1 MGSKG
6 KGKALKMLEEY
17 FKFKR
22 NPFKNTVD
30 LDFLFWADKIKES
43 YARVLYQ
50 IFELKGGLSLILG
63 EIGCGKTTLA
73 KLLEKDLREKGK
85 EVLVFYDPLI
95 TPSVFL
101 NILAQ
106 NFLKLEENIK
116 KNRTYLR
123 NELLNKFKSEPFK
136 YIVII
141 DEAQLLNKNLLE
153 EIRLLLNM
161 EISEGKLLQTV
172 LFGQPELKK
181 KLKKHPAIM
190 QRIAIAYTLN
200 PYSEKETEEYIKHR
214 LKVAG
219 GDENIFE
226 NEAIKEIYKVTKGYP
241 RLINTFCS
249 NALFVAY
256 SQDKKKVNKSII
268 ELLKKDFEF
277 HIG

>member
-1 MGSKG
+1 
-6 KGKALKMLEEY
+6 MLEEY
-17 FKFKR
+17 FGFKK

-85 EVLVFYDPLI
+85 EVLVFFDPLI
-95 TPSVFL
+95 TPSLFL
-101 NILAQ
+101 IMIAQ
-106 NFLKLEENIK
+106 NFLKLEEGIK
-116 KNRTYLR
+116 KNKTFLR
-123 NELLNKFKSEPFK
+123 NELLKKFKAEPFK
-136 YIVII
+136 YIIII

-161 EISEGKLLQTV
+161 EIREGKLLQIV

-181 KLKKHPAIM
+181 KLKKNPAIM

-219 GDENIFE
+219 DDKNIFE
-226 NEAIKEIYKVTKGYP
+226 KEAIKEIYKVTKGYP

-256 SQDKKKVNKSII
+256 SQDKKKVDKSII